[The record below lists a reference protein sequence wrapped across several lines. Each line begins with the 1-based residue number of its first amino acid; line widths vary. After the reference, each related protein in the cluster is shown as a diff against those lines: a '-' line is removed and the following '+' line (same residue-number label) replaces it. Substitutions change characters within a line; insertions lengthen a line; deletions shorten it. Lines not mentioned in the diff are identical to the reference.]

1 MIYNHDHSVLKSQ
14 DCRTDLSS
22 CVQLAHHAVVGEVVG
37 HEEGG
42 ADGTAVG
49 VSSAAIWREEAEVE
63 LPVVPV
69 DRVIKGDEDH
79 LRHFFR
85 LKAARYRVS

>member
-1 MIYNHDHSVLKSQ
+1 MQ
-14 DCRTDLSS
+14 F
-22 CVQLAHHAVVGEVVG
+22 AHHAVVGEVVG

-42 ADGTAVG
+42 ADGTAIG
-49 VSSAAIWREEAEVE
+49 VFPAAVRREETEVE

-69 DRVIKGDEDH
+69 HRVVKGDEDH

-85 LKAARYRVS
+85 LEASWYGVPYKQKQPSECLF